1 MMSGNY
7 DYGGYPPPQYRRAP
21 APSGGGGAR
30 AAGCLLLLCA
40 WPLMWVVLPVV
51 AAGALAYAGY
61 SVYVYLAR
69 LASALGLGSAPYPA
83 WLAPP
88 PGRATGTAEPAYTH
102 YLFGPALADLRHVAR
117 TALPAPWQAC
127 RNHRFRVLGDTRT
140 GNAAWLSAPFGRL
153 IVMAM
158 FAGVTGGYLAVATL
172 YALQVATVAAL
183 TAVVAATGLVLRGAD
198 SALRRVKGIRTSCP
212 SCHLRVRRPSYECA
226 APGCGR
232 RHRDVRPGRH
242 GVVRRRCGCG
252 ALLPTLVLAGGGGR
266 MRAHCPHCGEP
277 MSRGVG
283 TVPEIV
289 IPVLGAATTGKTRLM
304 TALVMGL
311 VEGPAGHGARSEFAD
326 EQSENAYRGLAGK
339 LRAGVHTWKT
349 IRVKDAPLRAYTLR
363 VSPPR
368 GSPRLL
374 HVFDAPGELVGA
386 SELLRELR
394 YIRAARTFLFTLDP
408 LSVDV
413 VWDSLPAADRA
424 GYARLRSDMATD
436 FVFGQLL
443 QNIEGLG
450 VPLAKARLAVALTKD
465 DLVRHCEALEGV
477 GRDSDDIRRWLEGP
491 AGLDGVVRAM
501 RRHFAEVRFFRTSS
515 WLDSGEI
522 DAGVL
527 DLSGWLLA
535 REGLRVHHSP

>member
-1 MMSGNY
+1 M
-7 DYGGYPPPQYRRAP
+7 
-21 APSGGGGAR
+21 
-30 AAGCLLLLCA
+30 LCA
-40 WPLMWVVLPVV
+40 WPLLWLIPP
-51 AAGALAYAGY
+51 GALVYAGY
-61 SVYVYLAR
+61 SVYAYLAR
-69 LASALGLGSAPYPA
+69 LASAMGLGSAPYPPR
-83 WLAPP
+83 LAPP
-88 PGRATGTAEPAYTH
+88 PDRATGSEEPAYTH
-102 YLFGPALADLRHVAR
+102 YLFGPALADLRHAAR

-127 RNHRFRVLGDTRT
+127 RHHRFRVLDGTGT
-140 GNAAWLSAPFGRL
+140 GNAVWLTAPAGRM

-158 FAGVTGGYLAVATL
+158 FVGVIGGYLAVVAL
-172 YALQVATVAAL
+172 YAVQVAVVAAL
-183 TAVVAATGLVLRGAD
+183 TVVVAATGLVLRAAD

-212 SCHLRVRRPSYECA
+212 SCHLRVQRPSYECA

-232 RHRDVRPGRH
+232 RHRDVRPGRY

-252 ALLPTLVLAGGGGR
+252 ALLPTLVLMGGGGR
-266 MRAHCPHCGEP
+266 MRAHCPHCAEP

-289 IPVLGAATTGKTRLM
+289 VPVLGAATTGKTRLM

-326 EQSENAYRGLAGK
+326 EQSENAYRGLADK
-339 LRAGVHTWKT
+339 LQAGVHTWKT

-363 VSPPR
+363 VLPPR

-374 HVFDAPGELVGA
+374 HIFDAPGELVGA

-394 YIRAARTFLFTLDP
+394 YIKSARTFLFTLDL

-450 VPLAKARLAVALTKD
+450 VPTEKARLAVALTKD
-465 DLVRHCEALEGV
+465 DLVRHCDALAGV

-515 WLDSGEI
+515 WLTSGEI

-527 DLSGWLLA
+527 DLSGWLLV
-535 REGLRVHHSP
+535 REGLQVHHSP